1 MSIGVIKEV
10 AWAAIVYIP
19 SMMAFASAFHCFLLG
34 DPIFESWITSALKV
48 LTMVIGEYNFDHHF
62 AYHAVHKWWQKH
74 LYSGILTKFGKSE
87 STNCFQFA

>member
-1 MSIGVIKEV
+1 MEKFGQNIFMSIGVIKEV
-10 AWAAIVYIP
+10 AWATIVYLP

-62 AYHAVHKWWQKH
+62 AYHAV
-74 LYSGILTKFGKSE
+74 KSNGGRNI
-87 STNCFQFA
+87 SIQVF